1 MGAPSCRSR
10 RSAAFVGS
18 ARSRNPRGAA
28 QAPAAFTDRASPRLD
43 RTRPAGYP
51 PRVIRPPP
59 LRAGDVVRIVAP
71 GSPFPQENLDAG
83 LAVLRERFGLV
94 PRFRAD
100 LTARARY
107 LAGDDAR
114 RADEWREAVAD
125 PEARAILCVRGGYGA
140 MRILPAIDPA
150 PLRDRPKLV
159 VGFSDVTA
167 IHCALNRG
175 GVATIHG
182 PLVTTLGKLP
192 EDALTHLE
200 RLLFGRAVR
209 AGAWDAPG
217 PGAGVVGTGTIRAGR
232 ATGPLLGGS
241 LTMLAHLCGTPF
253 APDLA
258 GAIVFIED
266 VGEKPYRLDR
276 HLTHLR
282 LAGRFDGIAG
292 IAVGQLKDCDDP
304 HGTGLD
310 VVRAFV
316 RTLGVPAI
324 EGVPVGHEA
333 RNFAVPLG
341 TRATLVGPGPSEE
354 GPPRIVFD
362 EPVTAAAAEVA

>member
-1 MGAPSCRSR
+1 
-10 RSAAFVGS
+10 
-18 ARSRNPRGAA
+18 
-28 QAPAAFTDRASPRLD
+28 
-43 RTRPAGYP
+43 
-51 PRVIRPPP
+51 VIRPPP

-83 LAVLRERFGLV
+83 LAVLRGRFGLV

-100 LTARARY
+100 LGARARF

-125 PEARAILCVRGGYGA
+125 REARAILCVRGGYGA
-140 MRILPAIDPA
+140 MRILDAIDPA
-150 PLRDRPKLV
+150 PLRADPKLV

-167 IHCALNRG
+167 IHAALSRG

-192 EDALTHLE
+192 EDALVHLE
-200 RLLFGRAVR
+200 RLLFGRAER
-209 AGAWDAPG
+209 AGAWDVPG
-217 PGAGVVGTGTIRAGR
+217 PGAGVVGTGTIRPGR

-241 LTMLAHLCGTPF
+241 LTLLAHLCGTPF
-253 APDLA
+253 APELR
-258 GAIVFIED
+258 GAILFLED

-282 LAGRFDGIAG
+282 LAGRLDGIAG
-292 IAVGQLKDCDDP
+292 LAIGQLKGCDDP
-304 HGTGLD
+304 YGTGLE
-310 VVRAFV
+310 VVRAFA

-324 EGVPVGHEA
+324 EGLPVGHEE
-333 RNFAVPLG
+333 RNFAVPHG
-341 TRATLVGPGPSEE
+341 TRATLVAPGPSEE
-354 GPPRIVFD
+354 GPPRITFD
-362 EPVTAAAAEVA
+362 ELPTAPPEPA